1 MPTTNRA
8 TAATA
13 RSSRSLQSIAVD
25 TAERSGLVIAFVALV
40 VWFSLDGTTG
50 DIFTS
55 EANIRQIL
63 SNQSVT
69 GLIALSM
76 IMPLVAGY
84 FDLSVAAIAG
94 LSSITTA
101 ALVGTHGWPVWIS
114 IVGSL
119 LIAATAGAVNGILVA
134 GLKLN
139 GFIVTLGTYILIGG
153 LLSYYTG
160 GQTISQGIP
169 ESFGRWGSLTW
180 LGIPRPFWLL
190 IAVGAVVWYVM
201 MHVPFG
207 RYLESIGSNDRG
219 ARLVGIRVDRTIF
232 LSFVSSGVLA
242 GIAGV
247 LLTSRSSS
255 ADPTSG
261 SAYLFPALAAVF
273 LGATTIRPGRYNV
286 WGTIV
291 AVFFV
296 AIAVNG
302 FTLLGA
308 DSWLTPVFNGASLVL
323 AVLVSTLFARRRES
337 LARLG
342 LTRMRDTEA
351 TAPATA
357 TVAKE
362 PPASPGTGQVAY
374 APEVAAVDHLPRR

>member
-1 MPTTNRA
+1 MV
-8 TAATA
+8 
-13 RSSRSLQSIAVD
+13 VD
-25 TAERSGLVIAFVALV
+25 TAERSGLVIALVALI
-40 VWFSLDGTTG
+40 VWFSIDGRTG

-55 EANIRQIL
+55 EANLRQVL

-69 GLIALSM
+69 GLIALAM

-94 LSSITTA
+94 LSSVTTA
-101 ALVGTHGWPVWIS
+101 ALMGTHDWPVWAA
-114 IVGSL
+114 IVGAL
-119 LIAATAGAVNGILVA
+119 LVGAIAGALNGFLVA
-134 GLKLN
+134 VIKLN

-153 LLSYYTG
+153 LLSWYTQ
-160 GQTISQGIP
+160 GQTIAEGIP
-169 ESFGRWGSLTW
+169 ESFGTWGSLTW
-180 LGIPRPFWLL
+180 LGVPRPFWLL
-190 IAVGAVVWYVM
+190 IVVGAAVWYLM

-207 RYLESIGSNDRG
+207 RYLESIGSNERG

-232 LSFVSSGVLA
+232 LSFVSSGLLA
-242 GIAGV
+242 GVAGV

-286 WGTIV
+286 WGTVIG
-291 AVFFV
+291 VFFV
-296 AIAVNG
+296 AVAVNG

-308 DSWLTPVFNGASLVL
+308 DSWVTPVFNGASLVM

-342 LTRMRDTEA
+342 LTRVRDNDEPESRRP
-351 TAPATA
+351 PAGA
-357 TVAKE
+357 EVE
-362 PPASPGTGQVAY
+362 PPQS
-374 APEVAAVDHLPRR
+374 EVRTPVGRS